1 MQKLASSSSLPN
13 DGLSP
18 SNSFS
23 NVSSEA
29 FQDALVNYYSHL
41 MCQVQQNLV
50 QMELLRTL
58 QDNQQGK
65 KLFHFGRT
73 AKKVRIGDLPLW
85 LQNSCVSNFE
95 VKRRKMICFDNHT
108 YNYYQQNYSYF
119 DWKNQCSYWN
129 TNSYFCKLL
138 TTSKKFCIWLIW
150 VDK

>member
-13 DGLSP
+13 GGLTP

-29 FQDALVNYYSHL
+29 FQDALVNYYSRL

-65 KLFHFGRT
+65 KLFEFRT
-73 AKKVRIGDLPLW
+73 DREKG
-85 LQNSCVSNFE
+85 
-95 VKRRKMICFDNHT
+95 
-108 YNYYQQNYSYF
+108 
-119 DWKNQCSYWN
+119 
-129 TNSYFCKLL
+129 
-138 TTSKKFCIWLIW
+138 
-150 VDK
+150 

>member
-13 DGLSP
+13 GELSP

-29 FQDALVNYYSHL
+29 FQDALVNYYSRL

-65 KLFHFGRT
+65 KLFEFRT
-73 AKKVRIGDLPLW
+73 DREKG
-85 LQNSCVSNFE
+85 
-95 VKRRKMICFDNHT
+95 
-108 YNYYQQNYSYF
+108 
-119 DWKNQCSYWN
+119 
-129 TNSYFCKLL
+129 
-138 TTSKKFCIWLIW
+138 
-150 VDK
+150 

>member
-73 AKKVRIGDLPLW
+73 AKKVKIGDLPL
-85 LQNSCVSNFE
+85 
-95 VKRRKMICFDNHT
+95 
-108 YNYYQQNYSYF
+108 
-119 DWKNQCSYWN
+119 
-129 TNSYFCKLL
+129 
-138 TTSKKFCIWLIW
+138 
-150 VDK
+150 